1 MKLICYEV
9 KKCIGS
15 RSFFIYLGFLI
26 VVNAL
31 LLVYQI
37 RYTGKDIGYDS
48 YAKMSDQLSEMTFQE
63 QGDYLDDYDLN
74 ELITA
79 IGRTSFPERR
89 AELSEEVS
97 NRIEQID
104 ANGWKRDTEY
114 TDSLYKELAFME
126 EISEEY
132 MAVSGYGSFIAT
144 VMKNEETISTISI
157 FKGDTYQTKE
167 ASLIA
172 EEYRDLPTDIH
183 DFYLSKG
190 LQTFMTFKATDVMM
204 IAGMSLLSTSI
215 GWNEKKTDMIS
226 LILIA

>member
-63 QGDYLDDYDLN
+63 QGDYLDDQYERALAYYDLN

-97 NRIEQID
+97 NRIEQIEKLHL
-104 ANGWKRDTEY
+104 NG
-114 TDSLYKELAFME
+114 
-126 EISEEY
+126 
-132 MAVSGYGSFIAT
+132 
-144 VMKNEETISTISI
+144 
-157 FKGDTYQTKE
+157 
-167 ASLIA
+167 
-172 EEYRDLPTDIH
+172 H
-183 DFYLSKG
+183 
-190 LQTFMTFKATDVMM
+190 
-204 IAGMSLLSTSI
+204 
-215 GWNEKKTDMIS
+215 EK
-226 LILIA
+226 